1 MPPICWI
8 PPAADER
15 TLHLPSPAR
24 AAYLQTVITL
34 VHLARMLIL
43 LLLALFSVM
52 LVIGIGSP
60 ETGVI
65 EKVALLAL
73 IAGCVFLAAKATAL
87 ATKASA
93 HLQTR

>member
-1 MPPICWI
+1 
-8 PPAADER
+8 
-15 TLHLPSPAR
+15 
-24 AAYLQTVITL
+24 
-34 VHLARMLIL
+34 MLIL